1 MVNLVLDEAGFSNAS
16 LQFEGVLVSVSSS
29 RHNGSLTNFAHHQN
43 LCIILLR
50 QHVQSSSEAPVTCG
64 RSKALHGDLF
74 AMSAG
79 GLTQLISNRI
89 VRPAM
94 QSTAQVQAGEL
105 TTDGCKRQKQGTGT
119 WPQVG
124 AGGRGRA
131 EDKGIGES
139 LWQGQGAEA
148 GAGAE
153 GGAGAGAGAGA
164 RGTIAGLTRCR
175 LLRWLWSTCQLSL
188 SSKLKARGNLGW
200 AAFTLDL
207 TPVCPATHT
216 HSHTSRPLP
225 AAVQQL
231 RQEQHIW
238 CCVNSCWLAK
248 VC

>member
-1 MVNLVLDEAGFSNAS
+1 MVNRVLDEAGFSNAS

-29 RHNGSLTNFAHHQN
+29 CHNGSLTNFAHHQN

-105 TTDGCKRQKQGTGT
+105 TTDGCKRQ
-119 WPQVG
+119 G
-124 AGGRGRA
+124 AGV
-131 EDKGIGES
+131 
-139 LWQGQGAEA
+139 
-148 GAGAE
+148 
-153 GGAGAGAGAGA
+153 GAGAGAGAGA

-188 SSKLKARGNLGW
+188 SSKLKARANLGW

-216 HSHTSRPLP
+216 HSHTSRPLA

-231 RQEQHIW
+231 RPEQL
-238 CCVNSCWLAK
+238 LAG
-248 VC
+248 